1 MVVGY
6 VRVSTIKQ
14 DTDMQKGEID
24 RWSNYHTLPIDSYV
38 AETISSRKSDRE
50 IFNLIDIMGSGD
62 VLVVTELS
70 RLARSVKEL
79 LFITDKLIAKKV
91 RIVFLKEALDINDEN
106 PAGKMMLSILGA
118 IAEFERSMISL
129 RTKESI
135 QTRRDNGASVGRV
148 KGSKN
153 KEHKLLGKEKQIRE
167 YLDKGMNK
175 TDIMKLLDVSRG
187 TFYAFVSEMG
197 L

>member
-1 MVVGY
+1 MVIGY

-50 IFNLIDIMGSGD
+50 IFNLIDTMGSGD